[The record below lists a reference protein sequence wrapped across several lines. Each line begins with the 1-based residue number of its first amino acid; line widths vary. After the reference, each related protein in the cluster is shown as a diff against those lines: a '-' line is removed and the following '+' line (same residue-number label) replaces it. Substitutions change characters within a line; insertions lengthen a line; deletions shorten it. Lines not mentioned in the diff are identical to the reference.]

1 MTDDDAAPAA
11 PRERQEPSRTPE
23 VDRTEK
29 AAAFRSNTD
38 AINNA
43 VPGLQAAQS
52 YVNAAQGLA
61 RTAFPDDP
69 ERQKGYV
76 AAGKENAAFSLEKGD
91 DIKPFQVDRSA
102 MERAQSD
109 VREDRERDIHLER

>member
-1 MTDDDAAPAA
+1 MIDDTTPGA
-11 PRERQEPSRTPE
+11 PRERQEPTRTPQVE
-23 VDRTEK
+23 REAK

-43 VPGLQAAQS
+43 VPGFHAVQS
-52 YVNAAQGLA
+52 YVNAAQGIA

-76 AAGKENAAFSLEKGD
+76 AAVKENAASSLEKGEVV
-91 DIKPFQVDRSA
+91 KPYQ
-102 MERAQSD
+102 MERSTMDRAREE
-109 VREDRERDIHLER
+109 VREDRERDIHLQR